1 MKKVADEKLQAEK
14 DKLRSDKVAVS
25 EKFPSHVEQALEA
38 LKKDL
43 SAYDPHFALALFA
56 QVDAVARRKDDDFED
71 VMKLA
76 FARSLL
82 KTVTSGDPME
92 MLLVSQMIPVHNA
105 TMEIAARLANARTP
119 QEIESYTNSLNK
131 LARTYVVQT
140 EALKRLRSGEGQNVT
155 VQNVSVSDGGQAI
168 LGNVTHNAGDKGKM
182 PEAVPAITDAKST
195 AMPIIEPVKKREK
208 TPIRRKAANDE

>member
-1 MKKVADEKLQAEK
+1 MTNNKLQEMKKVADEELQTEK

-56 QVDAVARRKDDDFED
+56 QVDAVARRK
-71 VMKLA
+71 
-76 FARSLL
+76 ARSLL

-182 PEAVPAITDAKST
+182 PEAVPA
-195 AMPIIEPVKKREK
+195 
-208 TPIRRKAANDE
+208 

>member
-1 MKKVADEKLQAEK
+1 
-14 DKLRSDKVAVS
+14 
-25 EKFPSHVEQALEA
+25 
-38 LKKDL
+38 
-43 SAYDPHFALALFA
+43 
-56 QVDAVARRKDDDFED
+56 
-71 VMKLA
+71 MKLA

-182 PEAVPAITDAKST
+182 PEAVPAITDAKGT
-195 AMPIIEPVKKREK
+195 AMPIIEPVKKRDK
-208 TPIRRKAANDE
+208 IPIRRKAANDE

>member
-1 MKKVADEKLQAEK
+1 MTNNKLQEMKKVADEKLQAEK
-14 DKLRSDKVAVS
+14 EKLRSDKVAVS
-25 EKFPSHVEQALEA
+25 EKFPSHLEQALEA

-105 TMEIAARLANARTP
+105 TMENCGASRQCKNSARNRKLHKQP
-119 QEIESYTNSLNK
+119 Q
-131 LARTYVVQT
+131 
-140 EALKRLRSGEGQNVT
+140 
-155 VQNVSVSDGGQAI
+155 
-168 LGNVTHNAGDKGKM
+168 
-182 PEAVPAITDAKST
+182 
-195 AMPIIEPVKKREK
+195 
-208 TPIRRKAANDE
+208 